1 MEKILVSGG
10 AGYIGSHAVK
20 QLVEEGYAVLVL
32 DNLVYGHAEFVRGA
46 ELIVGDIGDVSLLDR
61 IFTDHSIGS
70 VMHFSAYAYVG
81 ESITNP
87 AKYYQNNL
95 AATLTLL
102 EGMRKVGI
110 PHFIFSSTC
119 ATYGNPLA
127 LPITEEHP
135 QNPINPYGASKFMVE
150 RILKD
155 YEVAYGLKSI
165 LFRYFNAA
173 GADPS
178 GEIGEWHDPETHLIP
193 LVLDVA
199 AGHRDSIR
207 IFGTDYDTPDG
218 TCIRDYIHVN
228 DIARAH
234 ILGLKHLQA
243 KQPGEA
249 FNLGNG
255 SGFSVREVIR
265 AAEKLTGR
273 TIRAQETPRRP
284 GDPPVLVGSAEKAAR
299 LLGWKTDFSA
309 LEQILET
316 AWRWHRRFRQIANL
330 PQNC

>member
-1 MEKILVSGG
+1 
-10 AGYIGSHAVK
+10 
-20 QLVEEGYAVLVL
+20 
-32 DNLVYGHAEFVRGA
+32 
-46 ELIVGDIGDVSLLDR
+46 
-61 IFTDHSIGS
+61 
-70 VMHFSAYAYVG
+70 VG
-81 ESITNP
+81 ESVANP

-102 EGMRKVGI
+102 EGVRKAGI
-110 PHFIFSSTC
+110 RHFIFSSTC
-119 ATYGNPLA
+119 ASYGNPLA
-127 LPITEEHP
+127 IPITEEHP

-155 YEVAYGLKSI
+155 YEAAYGIHSI

-199 AGHRDSIR
+199 AGFRDSIQV
-207 IFGTDYDTPDG
+207 FGTDYATPDG
-218 TCIRDYIHVN
+218 TCIRDYLHVN

-234 ILGLKHLQA
+234 ILGLQHLEARQA
-243 KQPGEA
+243 GGA

-255 SGFSVREVIR
+255 SGFSVWEVIR
-265 AAEKLTGR
+265 AAEKVTGR
-273 TIRAQETPRRP
+273 KIQARETPRRP
-284 GDPPVLVGSAEKAAR
+284 GDPPVLVGSAEKACR
-299 LLGWKTDFSA
+299 VLGWKTEYPS

-316 AWRWHRRFRQIANL
+316 AWHWHQRFRRIANL